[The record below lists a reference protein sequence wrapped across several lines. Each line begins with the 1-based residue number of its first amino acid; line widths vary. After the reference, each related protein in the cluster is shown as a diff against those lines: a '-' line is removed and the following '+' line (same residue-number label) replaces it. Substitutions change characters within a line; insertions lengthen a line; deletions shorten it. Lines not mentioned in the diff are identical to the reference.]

1 MKTYTRRLTMCVLS
15 AIMLWSAAE
24 PCSVWAQSSGP
35 EIDVWYGLNQRVGH
49 LGRAQSDFNL
59 LGNVSDPDG
68 IARMEYRLNGDGA
81 RGLTVREALKP
92 GDIPSDQVQRW
103 RRLAATGDFN
113 ADIPLERLQP
123 GANTVQL
130 IARDNLGNE
139 SSVTVTVNKETGAS
153 PLPYTVDWSTVS
165 DPQDVGQYVD
175 GKWTLEDTGLR
186 IREMG
191 YDRLFLLGETAW
203 QDYEITVPVTVH
215 DLDTVKN
222 ENGNQ
227 NVQNGV
233 GILMR
238 FTGHVIGGHRNFP
251 DVQPKWGYQPLGGI
265 GWLRWADEQPW
276 RQFFYGDYDKVDNFG
291 KMPIE
296 IGATYVMKMRAET
309 LPDAPNGDGVTRYSW
324 KAWAA
329 DAPEPP
335 DWDWI
340 IEQTSQYA
348 LRRGGVALLA
358 HFADVT
364 FGDIIITPRD
374 TEAPSITGTNV
385 EPSQTTASISWT
397 TDEPAIARIDYGL
410 TESYGSVFEGQT
422 SETEHLA
429 ELEDLVENTTYY
441 YQITAT
447 DPSGNATTTSG
458 SFTTSGETSLP
469 VELVQFDAVADEAD
483 VHLSWQTTSETSNA
497 GFEVQHRRGE
507 AASFVQAGFVQGA
520 GTTTEVQ
527 RYRYQI
533 ADLPPGQHTFRLK
546 QVDFD
551 GSVQYSNEVA
561 VEISLPTRYHLSGA
575 YPNPFNPQT
584 QFELVVRE
592 AQRVRAEVYNMLG
605 QRVAVL
611 YDGAVQ
617 DGVLTRLTFEAGN
630 LSSGSYL
637 LRVQGEAFT
646 ATRRMALIK

>member
-1 MKTYTRRLTMCVLS
+1 M
-15 AIMLWSAAE
+15 
-24 PCSVWAQSSGP
+24 
-35 EIDVWYGLNQRVGH
+35 IDVWYGLNQRVGH
-49 LGRAQSDFNL
+49 LGYAQSDFNL

-68 IARMEYRLNGDGA
+68 VRGLKYRLNSAGSV
-81 RGLTVREALKP
+81 GLTVRKP
-92 GDIPSDQVQRW
+92 LQPGEVVSNQVQRW
-103 RRLAATGDFN
+103 HRLANTGDFN
-113 ADIPLERLQP
+113 ADIPIAELRP
-123 GANTVQL
+123 GANRVEL
-130 IARDNLGNE
+130 IAEDELGNI
-139 SSVTVTVNKETGAS
+139 SSVTVTVDLETGNS
-153 PLPYTVDWSTVS
+153 SLPYSVDWSTVS

-175 GKWTLEDTGLR
+175 GYWTLDDGGLR
-186 IREMG
+186 TREIG
-191 YDRLFLLGETAW
+191 YDRIFLLGEAAW
-203 QDYEITVPVTVH
+203 QDYEITVPVTVNR
-215 DLDTVKN
+215 LDTATY
-222 ENGNQ
+222 
-227 NVQNGV
+227 VQSGV

-238 FTGHVIGGHRNFP
+238 FTGHVTGGHRAE
-251 DVQPKWGYQPLGGI
+251 DWAKRIQQPKPGYQPFGGI
-265 GWLRWADEQPW
+265 GWFNWDADNQGQP
-276 RQFFYGDYDKVDNFG
+276 RKQFFHGDYDVVNNFG
-291 KMPIE
+291 KTPVE
-296 IGATYVMKMRAET
+296 FGTTYIMKMRAET

-329 DAPEPP
+329 GSSEPS

-340 IEQTSQYA
+340 YEQTSEYA

-364 FGDIIITPRD
+364 FGDVTITPRD
-374 TEAPSITGTNV
+374 TEAPSITGTSV

-397 TDEPAIARIDYGL
+397 TDEPSIARIDYGL

-422 SETEHLA
+422 SETEHLV
-429 ELEDLVENTTYY
+429 ELEGLAENTTYY

-458 SFTTSGETSLP
+458 SFTTSGETPLP
-469 VELVQFDAVADEAD
+469 VELVQFDVVADQED

-527 RYRYQI
+527 RYRYQV
-533 ADLPPGQHTFRLK
+533 ADLPPGRHTFRLK
-546 QVDFD
+546 QIDFD
-551 GSVQYSNEVA
+551 GSVQYSKEVA

-611 YDGAVQ
+611 YDGTVQ
-617 DGVLTRLTFEAGN
+617 GGVLTQLTFEAN
-630 LSSGSYL
+630 TLASGGYL
-637 LRVQGEAFT
+637 LRVQGEAFA
-646 ATRRMALIK
+646 ATRRMTLIK